1 MGFRA
6 TVWAATL
13 LAAIAAPSAA
23 HAGSFSK
30 SFNNG
35 IVDFMAIFEFGDT
48 VQPVVID
55 QNDPINIADVFEFGD
70 TGSVD
75 STIIQTGTRNV
86 ADVFQVGDTTR
97 SIIGQS
103 GLSNTAHVAQ
113 IGNVTNSLIAQF
125 EDMNAGFG
133 SRYGRSPARPG
144 STGGA
149 AIESGG
155 K

>member
-1 MGFRA
+1 MCFRA

-13 LAAIAAPSAA
+13 LAAIAAPSVA

-35 IVDFMAIFEFGDT
+35 IVDFMAIFEFGNT
-48 VQPVVID
+48 IQPVIID
-55 QNDPINIADVFEFGD
+55 QNDPINIAGVFEFGD

-86 ADVFQVGDTTR
+86 ADVFQVGNTTN
-97 SIIGQS
+97 SIIDQS
-103 GLSNTAHVAQ
+103 GLSNTAHVTQ
-113 IGNVTNSLIAQF
+113 IGNVTNLLIAQF
-125 EDMNAGFG
+125 KDMNAGFG
-133 SRYGRSPARPG
+133 SQYGRGSAWPG
-144 STGGA
+144 STGSPGYQ
-149 AIESGG
+149 